1 MGRFVVR
8 DARREEAKLRL
19 FVDSPS
25 GGGKTYGALLL
36 AKGLGGKIVVIDT
49 ERKSS
54 MKYQGRPELPEF
66 RVIEFDPPYSPESYI
81 EAIDAAEA
89 DGAEVVIID
98 STSHE
103 WEGPGGCLEL
113 VDDIARAKFRGN
125 TWSAWSELTP
135 RHRRF
140 IDRMLSSKCHIIATA
155 RAKTETSQVE
165 DGGRKKVVKLGMKS
179 IARDGTEFEFDVVL
193 NIVHDG
199 HFAVASK
206 DRTGIFTGDPKPIT
220 EETGRQLLAWLNTG
234 DQPPARPLE
243 GSPSRERDPEPA
255 AKIERPRPGRSTHAA
270 APSGG
275 ELRAKVIASIQKA
288 KTVADLGAVGDLLEV
303 RVSEGRISEE
313 EHAEFL
319 GLMNARHQEIEPE
332 VAADA

>member
-1 MGRFVVR
+1 MARFQVR

-36 AKGLGGKIVVIDT
+36 AKGIGGKIVVIDT
-49 ERKSS
+49 ERRSS
-54 MKYQGRPELPEF
+54 MKYQGRPELPDF
-66 RVIEFDPPYSPESYI
+66 RVIEFDPPYPPEAFI

-89 DGAEVVIID
+89 DGADVIIID

-103 WEGPGGCLEL
+103 WDGPGGCLEL
-113 VDDIARAKFRGN
+113 VDEIARAKFRGN

-155 RAKTETSQVE
+155 RAKTETSQVDE
-165 DGGRKKVVKLGMKS
+165 GGRKKVVKLGMKS

-206 DRTGIFTGDPKPIT
+206 DRTGIFSGDPKPIT
-220 EETGRQLLAWLNTG
+220 EETGKKLAAWLS
-234 DQPPARPLE
+234 D
-243 GSPSRERDPEPA
+243 GSPSPERVPDAVAKAARPA
-255 AKIERPRPGRSTHAA
+255 GRAA
-270 APSGG
+270 QGPAPSDA
-275 ELRAKVIASIQKA
+275 ELRDKIAASIKTA
-288 KTVADLGAVGDLLEV
+288 KTVQRLGEIGDLMEQ
-303 RVSEGRISEE
+303 RVSEGRLSAED
-313 EHAEFL
+313 HADFL
-319 GLMNARHQEIEPE
+319 GMLNQRHQELKPE
-332 VAADA
+332 EFEAASVNGHGFGR

>member
-54 MKYQGRPELPEF
+54 MKYQGRPELPKF

-89 DGAEVVIID
+89 DGADVVIID

-113 VDDIARAKFRGN
+113 VDEIARAKFRGN

-206 DRTGIFTGDPKPIT
+206 DRTGIFSGDPKPIT
-220 EETGRQLLAWLNTG
+220 EETGRKLAAWLS
-234 DQPPARPLE
+234 D
-243 GSPSRERDPEPA
+243 GSPSPVPDPDPVAKADGPA
-255 AKIERPRPGRSTHAA
+255 GRSAQGA
-270 APSGG
+270 APSAA
-275 ELRAKVIASIQKA
+275 ELRKKIAKAIRDA
-288 KTVADLGAVGDLLEV
+288 KTVPDLGKVGDLMEI
-303 RVSEGRISEE
+303 RVSEGRLSEE

-319 GLMNARHQEIEPE
+319 GMLNERHQEIEPE

>member
-89 DGAEVVIID
+89 DGAAVIIID

-113 VDDIARAKFRGN
+113 VDEIARAKFRGN

-206 DRTGIFTGDPKPIT
+206 DRTGIFSGDPKPIT
-220 EETGRQLLAWLNTG
+220 EETGRKLAAWLS
-234 DQPPARPLE
+234 D
-243 GSPSRERDPEPA
+243 GSPSPERVLDA
-255 AKIERPRPGRSTHAA
+255 VAKIDRAGPGLSTQGA
-270 APSGG
+270 APSAA
-275 ELRAKVIASIQKA
+275 EMRAKIAKAIRAA
-288 KTVADLGAVGDLLEV
+288 KTVAKLGEIGDLMEV
-303 RVSEGRISEE
+303 RVSEGLLSAD

-319 GLMNARHQEIEPE
+319 GMLNERHQEIEPE
-332 VAADA
+332 VVGQ